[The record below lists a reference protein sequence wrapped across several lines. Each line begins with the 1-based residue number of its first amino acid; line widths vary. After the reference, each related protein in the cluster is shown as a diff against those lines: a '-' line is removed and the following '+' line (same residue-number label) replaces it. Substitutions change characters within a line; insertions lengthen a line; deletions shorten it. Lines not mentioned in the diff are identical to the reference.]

1 MALLKEIFKKIILI
15 IITISILITFCAT
28 PASYAKLDLKDGDYY
43 YSGTTKGTYT
53 IKDGIFAWL
62 LNSIG
67 DIADWI
73 LGIITMGI
81 RMVFVGWTA
90 LIEKLLTWALE
101 TTSGVSMSG
110 EEIDKGIN
118 STDLTSVT
126 DSSNNLTVQAIV
138 YNRVPAFN
146 INFFDSEYDK
156 TVSGTG
162 QKYKCDKCNKNA
174 EECASETGCSCD
186 CNGNCSGCKAYI
198 AALNIDV
205 NTNPPIVVQIKNLVS
220 MWYYIIR
227 LIAIAAMLV
236 ALIIIGIKMAIST
249 IASEKAVYKRMLVD
263 WLVGVIILFFIHY
276 IMIFVIFINESMV
289 DIISESADNVNTV
302 TLKQL
307 SNTDEAI
314 EKSDS
319 ELEIDVYEA
328 IRTRAYDAKLSNG
341 LSGMIMYMTLVYFAI
356 RYTLVYLKRYLT
368 LIVLTLM
375 GPAVGLTYALQKVL
389 SGKSATLKTWLS
401 EYIMN
406 VIIQIVHALIYAI
419 FISTALVLSM
429 HSIAGIIVALIFMNY
444 SLKAEALFRK
454 IFKFGDGD
462 SLLGHTAEAGNA
474 EKMRQTLQ
482 TARGMYMGA
491 KPLAKSMMNTPFAGA
506 VKGIGKIAA
515 AGGIAG
521 ASLGINSVKSVL
533 NDMKKDPEVAF
544 ERDVEKEMDRNGAGY
559 ARGENET
566 DEQYEARRSVAAE
579 AVLRKKPEYRQ
590 IEVTPMTSEKS
601 TVELLTMGEETLKN
615 KVVYALSDME
625 NSKPGTAE
633 FEEAKERYETA
644 MADYGAYKEGAS
656 IPSNGE
662 MISGHIDRL
671 LDLDGQFRFNRTDSG
686 RVEFSLA
693 NLNKLRIG
701 VLGTTHKD
709 SKTGQRV
716 SDKNG
721 MYSRLSSS
729 NLLGF
734 TDADKKVFKEQVLN
748 PIRNGF
754 GGIAS
759 MFVGMGT
766 LVAHPQMGM
775 ALLGA
780 GVALTSKTFKKP
792 VNSKGYK
799 GRYHFSRFSTP
810 SMKQLQKEALK
821 RSQKELDSAV
831 VDNVRQNHPKLY
843 QSLRTDFKKDARLG
857 WKTDRMEDLR
867 NAGISAATVGTLG
880 IAAGAGVA
888 FVPLAMAGAAGATA
902 RFVKKHTAISTN
914 EEKLNEHFI
923 RQARTQQQAFLKDGA
938 SLQMATTQAETE
950 EMQRRKESEYEKQI
964 YAEMGYEYD
973 DIRREWVKKSDPMD
987 EYNKVMIALY
997 AEQGLIYDPKT
1008 GTTRPVEDSTES
1020 PARPNIEEDEFVLKM
1035 PDGSD
1040 SKLSDSKNQEL
1051 VNRELD
1057 KIIKQMMD
1065 STESLDVESQAVQS
1079 EVIKRLSAKLESEG
1093 IIQKDQK
1100 VEEIFDKGKAGIIDV
1115 LKRKSTSMASQ
1126 SKAKNTSILEFLE
1139 NSDKVAI
1146 QQAVDSAA
1154 EGKPDYSQVKTEDVL
1169 SKLEGLR
1176 QGSGLNPSRDG
1187 SQMPNINFD
1196 GTKRANV
1203 GQDGS
1208 QVVQGGEGSHS
1219 IDSSRDGAKKL
1230 ADLDRSQ
1237 FEQSIQTYLLALKNN
1252 DIKRTP
1258 VQTATSEVKK
1268 RAAARVEKRKKKL
1281 QQVLELNID
1290 GLAEGTVEEAID
1302 VVKSGKATVDK
1313 EGLSEQE
1320 SSDVLE
1326 LLLMRKELEDINNYA
1341 RVELELKSGNIGYA
1355 GKVKAKSNAAVA
1367 YYGDRLEVESF
1378 KNQGKKQQE
1387 FIESLE
1393 SERRRLQASGR
1404 SSKEIETMLSERARL
1419 NVDEYEQHLRVTEP
1433 QLKREEVQDRLSKLM
1448 SVQDKELKLA
1458 ETEKKMKRAEKDL
1471 DVKGPIDDVDSFI
1484 KSLKRK

>member
-1 MALLKEIFKKIILI
+1 MALLKEICEKIILI

-67 DIADWI
+67 DIADWL

-101 TTSGVSMSG
+101 TTSGVSMAG

-118 STDLTSVT
+118 STDLTSIT

-146 INFFDSEYDK
+146 INFFDLEYDK

-162 QKYKCDKCNKNA
+162 QKYKCEKCGKNA

-186 CNGNCSGCKAYI
+186 CNGNCSGCRAYI
-198 AALNIDV
+198 TALSIDEE
-205 NTNPPIVVQIKNLVS
+205 NNPPIVLQIKKLVS

-276 IMIFVIFINESMV
+276 IMIFVIYTNEKMV
-289 DIISESADNVNTV
+289 DIISESADTVNTV
-302 TLKQL
+302 TLKQI
-307 SNTDEAI
+307 SDKDTPI
-314 EKSDS
+314 EKTDS

-389 SGKSATLKTWLS
+389 SGKSATMKTWLS

-419 FISTALVLSM
+419 FISTALVLSL
-429 HSIAGIIVALIFMNY
+429 HSVAGMIVALIFMNY

-462 SLLGHTAEAGNA
+462 SLLGHTAEAGSA

-491 KPLAKSMMNTPFAGA
+491 KPLAKTMMNTPFAGA

-521 ASLGINSVKSVL
+521 ASAGIKSVQSVL
-533 NDMKKDPEVAF
+533 NDMKNTPEEAF
-544 ERDVEKEMDRNGAGY
+544 EKDVEKEMDKNGQGC
-559 ARGENET
+559 ARKDNES
-566 DEQYEARRSVAAE
+566 DEQYEARRSLAE
-579 AVLRKKPEYRQ
+579 QAVLRRKPKYSQ
-590 IEVTPMTSEKS
+590 VTSSPMVSEKS
-601 TVELLTMGEETLKN
+601 AVELLTKGEESLKA
-615 KVVYALSDME
+615 KVAFALSDMK
-625 NSKPGTAE
+625 SATAGSE
-633 FEEAKERYETA
+633 EYAEAKKRYETA
-644 MADYGAYKEGAS
+644 MADYGAYKES
-656 IPSNGE
+656 IGIPE
-662 MISGHIDRL
+662 TKDIVAGHIDNL
-671 LDLDGQFRFNRTDSG
+671 LDIDNQFRFNRTDSG
-686 RVEFSLA
+686 RVQISLA

-709 SKTGQRV
+709 SKTGQRI

-721 MYSRLSSS
+721 MYNRLSSS

-780 GVALTSKTFKKP
+780 GTALTSKTFKKSA
-792 VNSKGYK
+792 NSKGYK

-810 SMKQLQKEALK
+810 AIKNLQKEAFK

-843 QSLRTDFKKDARLG
+843 QGLKADFKKDAKLG
-857 WKTDRMEDLR
+857 WTTDRLEDLR
-867 NAGISAATVGTLG
+867 NGGIAAVTAGTLG
-880 IAAGAGVA
+880 VVSGAGVA
-888 FVPLAMAGAAGATA
+888 FAPVAIAGTAGAAA
-902 RFVKKHTAISTN
+902 RFFKKHSGISVN
-914 EEKLNEHFI
+914 EKKLNEHFV
-923 RQARTQQQAFLKDGA
+923 RQARTMQQTFLKDSA
-938 SLQMATTQAETE
+938 NLQMGVAQGETIAAQERKQA
-950 EMQRRKESEYEKQI
+950 EYEKQV

-973 DIRREWVKKSDPMD
+973 EIRREWVKKADSLE

-1008 GTTRPVEDSTES
+1008 GTTTK
-1020 PARPNIEEDEFVLKM
+1020 IEEDDESSKTDIAEGEYVLTLA
-1035 PDGSD
+1035 DGTD
-1040 SKLSDSKNQEL
+1040 SKLSDRKNQEL

-1057 KIIKQMMD
+1057 AIIKEMLD
-1065 STESLDVESQAVQS
+1065 SSKGLDTESQAVQS
-1079 EVIKRLSAKLESEG
+1079 EVIKRLSAKLEAAG
-1093 IIQKDQK
+1093 IIQKDEK
-1100 VEEIFDKGKAGIIDV
+1100 VEEIFDKGKAGIVDI
-1115 LKRKSTSMASQ
+1115 LKRKTSSIESQ
-1126 SKAKNTSILEFLE
+1126 SKARNTSILEFLE

-1146 QQAVDSAA
+1146 QQAVESVA
-1154 EGKPDYSQVKTEDVL
+1154 GQKPDYSQVKTEDVL

-1176 QGSGLNPSRDG
+1176 TGSLNPNQDGTRRADILPDGTRRPNTSKDG
-1187 SQMPNINFD
+1187 SQS
-1196 GTKRANV
+1196 AN
-1203 GQDGS
+1203 
-1208 QVVQGGEGSHS
+1208 
-1219 IDSSRDGAKKL
+1219 SSRDGAIKL
-1230 ADLDRSQ
+1230 ADLDKSQ
-1237 FEQSIQTYLLALKNN
+1237 FEQSIQTYLLSLKNN
-1252 DIKRTP
+1252 DIKRP
-1258 VQTATSEVKK
+1258 SIEAVTSKDKK
-1268 RAAARVEKRKKKL
+1268 IAAARIAKRKKKL

-1290 GLAEGTVEEAID
+1290 GLTDGTVEEAID
-1302 VVKSGKATVDK
+1302 AVQSGTATV
-1313 EGLSEQE
+1313 ENETLTEQE

-1326 LLLMRKELEDINNYA
+1326 LLLMRKELEDINNFA
-1341 RVELELKSGNIGYA
+1341 RVELELKSGNIGYT
-1355 GKVKAKSNAAVA
+1355 GKVKAKSSAAVA
-1367 YYGDRLEVESF
+1367 YYGDKIAVETF
-1378 KNQGKKQQE
+1378 KNSGKKQE
-1387 FIESLE
+1387 ELITSLE
-1393 SERRRLQASGR
+1393 SERRRLQASGK
-1404 SSKEIETMLSERARL
+1404 SSQEIEALLSDRARL
-1419 NVDEYEQHLRVTEP
+1419 NVDAYEEHLKVTQPE
-1433 QLKREEVQDRLSKLM
+1433 LRREEVQDRLSQLI
-1448 SVQDKELKLA
+1448 SAQDKEMSLDKKEKAMKKA
-1458 ETEKKMKRAEKDL
+1458 ERVL
-1471 DVKGPIDDVDSFI
+1471 DVKGPIDDVDRFI
-1484 KSLKRK
+1484 QGLRN